1 MTNSA
6 RKSLF
11 AWWSALTIFLGAFL
25 LFQVQPV
32 VSKMILPW
40 FGGGPAVWSTCL
52 LFFQVLLLA
61 GYAYAHGLIRV
72 NRPWVQTA
80 VHAVVL
86 LAAAATLPIMP
97 DAHWKPIDAATPTL
111 RILKLL
117 AVNIGLPYFALS
129 ATSPLVQA
137 WFSRVLPDRS
147 PYRLYAL
154 SNVGSLG
161 ALLTYPFLIEPIF
174 PTFAQ
179 DWIWSCL
186 FGLFAVCCVA
196 LAVYMAVATRDEAV
210 ESAAAP
216 LAEWEVA
223 LAPTWTDRLGWLLL
237 PALASVL
244 LMSITNFLCQDVAV
258 VPFFWVIPLSLYLLS
273 FIICFDREAWY
284 RRRMM
289 SLLLAGAVGVLCLA
303 MLEDHLSDFVK
314 KYITQVDI
322 FAPMGN
328 IFVEAGVYLLVLFL
342 VCMVCHGELVRVKP
356 KPRYLTEFYLMVAS
370 GGALGGIF
378 VALVCPMVFSS
389 YIELNLG
396 LVAAFMLSM
405 AVFWDSMWTS
415 WLLNRTW
422 RKGIAFALGF
432 AALLVVVRAQ
442 FVATSNDGK
451 LSLRNFYG
459 VLTLKEHYRDEP
471 ENHIFEL
478 LNGRIL
484 HGSQFQSS
492 DKRRTATT
500 YYSTNSGIG
509 LTLLNYQRTS
519 PLRVAVVGLGTGTIA
534 SYGSPGDYFCFYE
547 INPNVPMVAQEYFTY
562 LKDCGAQIDIA
573 LGDAR
578 LSFERQSPRGYDVIA
593 LDAFS
598 SDAIPVH
605 LLTRDAIELYLRHL
619 KPEGVIAVHIS
630 NRHLDLKPVVGGI
643 AETLKL
649 TGVIINND
657 QDEFVGEAAS
667 EWLLLTRNQDFLRIP
682 QIAAA
687 STPLQGAYTPIREWT
702 DEYSNLFQ
710 ILDSLPTWLR
720 SGIRVW
726 SNAVS
731 PASVRPHAS
740 GAMAPAK
747 SADKAG

>member
-1 MTNSA
+1 MTTSA

-52 LFFQVLLLA
+52 LFFQILLLA

-72 NRPWVQTA
+72 NKPWVQMA
-80 VHAVVL
+80 IHASVL

-97 DAHWKPIDAATPTL
+97 GSDWKPIDAATPTL

-117 AVNIGLPYFALS
+117 AFNIGLPYFALS

-179 DWIWSCL
+179 DWLWSGL
-186 FGLFAVCCVA
+186 FGLFVVCCIA
-196 LAVYMAVATRDEAV
+196 LAVYMARATGDEAAA
-210 ESAAAP
+210 SASAP
-216 LAEWEVA
+216 PAEWEAA

-237 PALASVL
+237 PALASVM

-284 RRRMM
+284 RRRLLA
-289 SLLLAGAVGVLCLA
+289 LLLACAVGGLCLV
-303 MLEDHLSDFVK
+303 MLEENLNAFVRR
-314 KYITQVDI
+314 YIAQVDI
-322 FAPMGN
+322 FGPIGN

-356 KPRYLTEFYLMVAS
+356 KPRYLTEFYLMIAS

-378 VALVCPMVFSS
+378 VALVCPMVFST
-389 YIELNLG
+389 YIEMNLG

-422 RKGIAFALGF
+422 RKAVVFALGF
-432 AALLVVVRAQ
+432 AALLVIVRAQ

-459 VLTLKEHYRDEP
+459 VLTLKEHYKGEP

-484 HGSQFQSS
+484 HGSQFQSIE
-492 DKRRTATT
+492 KRRTATT

-509 LTLLNYQRTS
+509 LTLLNYERTS

-534 SYGSPGDYFCFYE
+534 SYGGKGDFFCFYE
-547 INPNVPMVAQEYFTY
+547 INPNVPMIAQSYFTY
-562 LKDCGAQIDIA
+562 LKDSGARIEIA

-578 LSFERQSPRGYDVIA
+578 LSFERQAPRRYDVIA

-605 LLTRDAIELYLRHL
+605 LLTREAFELYQRHL
-619 KPEGVIAVHIS
+619 KPQGVIAVHIS

-643 AETLKL
+643 AESLNL
-649 TGVIINND
+649 PGVIINND

-667 EWLLLTRNQDFLRIP
+667 EWLLLTRNQQFLKTP

-710 ILDSLPTWLR
+710 ILDSLPTWVR

-731 PASVRPHAS
+731 PASARSHAA
-740 GAMAPAK
+740 GAASPDASRAK
-747 SADKAG
+747 SG